1 MKCSFQG
8 EYPGPLNPNE
18 PLYQSSPFL
27 IEHNPTPSGAFAGKP
42 YAYGVL
48 IDNTS
53 QTFINLRQGES
64 TFQYNHQIK
73 SSGTEA
79 RNQMRMKP
87 WLAVLNAFPLTLSYI
102 IVN

>member
-64 TFQYNHQIK
+64 TFQYNLQIK

-87 WLAVLNAFPLTLSYI
+87 CLAVLNAFSCINTIMYYS
-102 IVN
+102 